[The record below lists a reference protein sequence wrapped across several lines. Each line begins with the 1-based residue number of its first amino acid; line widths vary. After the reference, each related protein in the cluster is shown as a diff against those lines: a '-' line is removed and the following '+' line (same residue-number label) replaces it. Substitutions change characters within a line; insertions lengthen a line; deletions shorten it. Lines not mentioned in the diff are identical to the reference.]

1 MPNQLTSNLKGYFP
15 QALECFEGFLAQ
27 TVKNLH

>member
-1 MPNQLTSNLKGYFP
+1 MLTGDDGLPLERAPAGYP
-15 QALECFEGFLAQ
+15 IEGFLAQ